1 MTALWESQI
10 LIRYL
15 GSINSDTCFSPVSE
29 YKARLFKISAPL
41 LVITSIAGA
50 CISRARA
57 FLDVAFLT
65 GDMMSIF
72 V

>member
-1 MTALWESQI
+1 
-10 LIRYL
+10 
-15 GSINSDTCFSPVSE
+15 VSK
-29 YKARLFKISAPL
+29 YDARLFERGAPL
-41 LVITSIAGA
+41 LKITSIAGA